1 MERVFRL
8 DPHLLSEVR
17 RYGPFDL
24 NGCFNCG
31 TCTLSC
37 DLTAFPAAYPR
48 RPMQYAV
55 LGLAGPLR
63 ESLDPWLCQ
72 DCGDCSTACPR
83 DAQPRESMATLR
95 RYLTAQYDWTGIAAK
110 IHTSRAWAFGS
121 LAVVGLLVAALVV
134 WYHLSVVGLSVSD
147 LTSQSTGL
155 SHMFPTITYFT
166 LVVVLVP
173 LLLLVSYGVR
183 MHRFAM
189 GAEGPAIPLSV
200 YLAEAGTLVRQAL
213 TQERMGQCPDATRRA
228 RLTKHR
234 LMAAG
239 GFVMFV
245 LLVFFLRFF
254 QTDALYPL
262 WHPQRW
268 VGYAAAAFLLYG
280 TADVVILRLEKKEE
294 IYKHSEPEDFT
305 FPVLLFLTA
314 ASGLAVNVLR
324 YAGLPSA
331 AHYTYFAHI
340 VVSVP
345 LLVVEV
351 PFGRWS
357 HALYRPLAI
366 YFQAVKERA
375 MALPP
380 AAPRE
385 AA

>member
-1 MERVFRL
+1 MERVYRV
-8 DPHLLSEVR
+8 DPHFLTEVR
-17 RYGPFDL
+17 TYGPFDA

-37 DLTAFPAAYPR
+37 DLAAAPDAYPR
-48 RPMQYAV
+48 RTLQFV
-55 LGLAGPLR
+55 VVGLAGPVR
-63 ESLDPWLCQ
+63 ESLAPWLCQ

-95 RYLTAQYDWTGIAAK
+95 RYLTAQYDWTGLAAK

-121 LAVVGLLVAALVV
+121 LAFVGLLVAALMIG
-134 WYHLSVVGLSVSD
+134 YHLWVVGMSVSD
-147 LTSQSTGL
+147 LASQSMGL

-166 LVVVLVP
+166 LAVILIP
-173 LLLLVSYGVR
+173 WFFLVSGAVR
-183 MHRFAM
+183 MHRLVM
-189 GAEGPAIPLSV
+189 GGKGRSVPRSV
-200 YLAEAGTLVRQAL
+200 YLSEAGTLFRHMV
-213 TQERMGQCPDATRRA
+213 TQERMGECPDKTRRV
-228 RLTKHR
+228 RMTRHR

-239 GFVMFV
+239 VFMMFV

-254 QTDALYPL
+254 QTDAIYPL

-268 VGYAAAAFLLYG
+268 IGYLAAAFLLYG
-280 TADVVILRLEKKEE
+280 TVDIVVGRLEKKGE
-294 IYKHSEPEDFT
+294 IYKRSEPEDFT

-314 ASGLAVNVLR
+314 ASGIAVNVLR
-324 YAGLPSA
+324 YTGLLSA

-345 LLVVEV
+345 LLVVEL

-366 YFQAVKERA
+366 YLQAVKERCTVLA
-375 MALPP
+375 P
-380 AAPRE
+380 AARKE

>member
-1 MERVFRL
+1 MERVLRV
-8 DPHLLSEVR
+8 DPHLLGEVR
-17 RYGPFDL
+17 KYGPFDV

-31 TCTLSC
+31 TCTLAC

-48 RPMQYAV
+48 RPIQCAV
-55 LGLAGPLR
+55 VGLAGPLR

-83 DAQPRESMATLR
+83 DARPRESMATLR
-95 RYLTAQYDWTGIAAK
+95 RYLAAQYDWTGISAK
-110 IHTSRAWAFGS
+110 VQTSRAWAFGS
-121 LAVVGLLVAALVV
+121 LAFVAVLVAGLVV
-134 WYHLSVVGLSVSD
+134 WYHLSVVGMTVSD
-147 LTSQSTGL
+147 LTTQATGL

-166 LVVVLVP
+166 LAVIFLP
-173 LLLLVSYGVR
+173 LLLLVSHAVR
-183 MHRFAM
+183 MHRFTM
-189 GAEGPAIPLSV
+189 GGAGRTIPRSV
-200 YLAEAGTLVRQAL
+200 YLAEAGTFFRQAL
-213 TQERMGQCPDATRRA
+213 TQERMGQCPDEARRV
-228 RLTKHR
+228 RMTKHR

-239 GFVMFV
+239 TLLMFV

-268 VGYAAAAFLLYG
+268 IGYAAAAFLLYG
-280 TADVVILRLEKKEE
+280 TADVVIRRLAKTEE
-294 IYKHSEPEDFT
+294 IYKRSEPEDFT

-314 ASGLAVNVLR
+314 ASGMAVNVLR

-345 LLVVEV
+345 LLVVEL

-357 HALYRPLAI
+357 HALYRPLAL

-375 MALPP
+375 MALPA
-380 AAPRE
+380 AAPQE

>member
-1 MERVFRL
+1 MERVFRV
-8 DPHLLSEVR
+8 DPHLLAEVR
-17 RYGPFDL
+17 AYGSIDAS
-24 NGCFNCG
+24 GCFNCG
-31 TCTLSC
+31 TCTLAC

-48 RPMQYAV
+48 RPIQYALV
-55 LGLAGPLR
+55 GLAGPLR
-63 ESLDPWLCQ
+63 ETLDPWLCQ

-95 RYLTAQYDWTGIAAK
+95 RYLAAQYDWTGISAK
-110 IHTSRAWAFGS
+110 IQTSRAWAFGS
-121 LAVVGLLVAALVV
+121 LAFVGLLVAALVV
-134 WYHLSVVGLSVSD
+134 WYHVSVVGMSVSD
-147 LTSQSTGL
+147 LATESRGL

-166 LVVVLVP
+166 LAVILIP
-173 LLLLVSYGVR
+173 LLFLVSHAVR
-183 MHRFAM
+183 MHRFTM
-189 GAEGPAIPLSV
+189 GAGERKIPRSV
-200 YLAEAGTLVRQAL
+200 YLAEAGTLVRQML
-213 TQERMGQCPDATRRA
+213 TQERMGQCPDEARRV
-228 RLTKHR
+228 RMIKHR

-239 GFVMFV
+239 GFMMFV

-268 VGYAAAAFLLYG
+268 IGYAAAAFLLYG
-280 TADVVILRLEKKEE
+280 TADIVVRRLGKKEE

-314 ASGLAVNVLR
+314 AGGIAVNVLR

-366 YFQAVKERA
+366 YLQAVKERA

-380 AAPRE
+380 AAPGE